1 VDEGNEN
8 YNLIVLCW
16 GEGHGS
22 SIHDH
27 AGSHCFMKVL
37 AGSLQETQ
45 FAWPEKSEG
54 EMQPMQQ
61 TGSALYY
68 TDDVT
73 YINGE

>member
-1 VDEGNEN
+1 
-8 YNLIVLCW
+8 
-16 GEGHGS
+16 
-22 SIHDH
+22 
-27 AGSHCFMKVL
+27 MKVL

-61 TGSALYY
+61 IGSALYY